1 MAQQVNRY
9 AVIITSA
16 INTKFGVYTS
26 DERLAQT
33 LATIDSVRTRIPDCK
48 IFLLEISG
56 VSLTATQAKVLTE
69 QVDHLM
75 DFTTDPDVVGLYNST
90 DNWDVVK
97 NVTEVMCFGTAVKR
111 LSQDTGALADFQRVF
126 KVSGRYTLDERFDI
140 GFYDAYQNQHSM
152 VIGTKQTSQFP
163 FEVTQV
169 EAQYM
174 CRLWS
179 WPTVLNAEVI
189 AAYDNSLRY
198 MYERLA
204 AGGYADIEHCLYKFL
219 DPAKVIN
226 RDVMGVVGNIAPN
239 GAPIRN

>member
-1 MAQQVNRY
+1 MAQQVNQY

-16 INTKFGVYTS
+16 INTKFGVYS
-26 DERLAQT
+26 SEQRLAQT
-33 LATIDSVRTRIPDCK
+33 LDTIASVRERIPGCK

-56 VSLTATQAKVLTE
+56 VSLTASQAETLTA
-69 QVDHLM
+69 QVDHVI

-97 NVTEVMCFGTAVKR
+97 NVTEVMCFGN
-111 LSQDTGALADFQRVF
+111 ALKKLTRDVDMLGEFQRVF
-126 KVSGRYTLDERFDI
+126 KVSGRYILDERFDI
-140 GFYDAYQNQHSM
+140 GFYDDYKNQHSM
-152 VIGTKQTSQFP
+152 VIGHKQSSQFP
-163 FEVTQV
+163 YSVTLV

-179 WPTVLNAEVI
+179 WPTTLNEEVI
-189 AAYDNSLRY
+189 QAYENSLQY

-219 DPAKVIN
+219 DANKVIN
-226 RDVMGVVGNIAPN
+226 RDVMGVTGNIAPN